1 MRGMKAWLPFQSL
14 RGQRE
19 EIERV
24 LAEKEKADLPE
35 LSEDEVQDI
44 DKALRTLRRGDKAE
58 VTFFDDGRVYTRKE
72 IFQKVDLVERRVVF
86 LGFSLVLGHLL
97 GIRKLPLS

>member
-19 EIERV
+19 EIEKV
-24 LAEKEKADLPE
+24 LEEKESRELPE
-35 LSEDEVQDI
+35 LSEDEIKDI
-44 DKALRTLRRGDKAE
+44 DNSLRTLRRGDKAE
-58 VTFFDDGRVYTRKE
+58 VTFFDNGKIYTRKE

-86 LGFSLVLGHLL
+86 LGFSLILGHLL
-97 GIRKLPLS
+97 GIRKLTLS